1 MNSNFWLV
9 MLVVVLVTFLVVPP
23 YPVALQKMLYSG
35 TDAYA
40 RHSINITKDI
50 RKKTIEL
57 LLLLLTE
64 ENI

>member
-1 MNSNFWLV
+1 MFV
-9 MLVVVLVTFLVVPP
+9 AALVTFLVVPP

-50 RKKTIEL
+50 KKKTIEFL
-57 LLLLLTE
+57 LFPLKK